1 MELHRTDEGFA
12 LYKEKTQ
19 IGFCALTPAAKGAAI
34 TAFGIEPQWRRKGY
48 GSYLLKEALRA
59 YAGYDRE
66 KATVFTAPLP
76 ADAQSLRSGQ
86 SSALRQKTGSWC
98 AAARRT

>member
-19 IGFCALTPAAKGAAI
+19 IGFCALTPAPKGAAI

-48 GSYLLKEALRA
+48 GSYL
-59 YAGYDRE
+59 
-66 KATVFTAPLP
+66 
-76 ADAQSLRSGQ
+76 
-86 SSALRQKTGSWC
+86 
-98 AAARRT
+98 

>member
-34 TAFGIEPQWRRKGY
+34 TSFGIEP
-48 GSYLLKEALRA
+48 
-59 YAGYDRE
+59 
-66 KATVFTAPLP
+66 
-76 ADAQSLRSGQ
+76 
-86 SSALRQKTGSWC
+86 
-98 AAARRT
+98 